1 MQNKQIFATKGN
13 LIASKKSLATAKMGY
28 ELMDRKRNILI
39 REMMTLVDKV
49 KLLRNRGNV

>member
-28 ELMDRKRNILI
+28 ELMDRKRHI
-39 REMMTLVDKV
+39 
-49 KLLRNRGNV
+49 